1 MADEKE
7 IRTSSRPSCA
17 LCGSPGEVMYLDQ
30 RDRLFGAGGL
40 WNLKQCSRQDC
51 GLIWLDPMPLSEDI
65 GRAYAAYYTHAPRD
79 ASSRTGP
86 LKQIYRMMKRGY
98 LANKYDY
105 SLHGASSLVRALGVL
120 LYLFPIRRGG
130 ADDSVRFL
138 PAVPNGRLLDVGCG
152 SGEWLQTMRGLGW
165 QGEGVDFDEA
175 AVKVGR
181 QRGLAVRCGTVQQ
194 QNYPSESFDAII
206 LNHVIEHVPE
216 PVGTVSECR
225 RILKRGGKLVL
236 CTPNSSSLGHLVFK
250 ENWRGLEPPRHL
262 HLFSPQSLR
271 RLLDLAAIPN
281 VTIHPQIAPT
291 VVYES
296 IILRRVLRGPFQTS
310 HRNWSAWGIS
320 RLFSMAELCLLQWNP
335 AVSDCLAAVAMKE

>member
-1 MADEKE
+1 
-7 IRTSSRPSCA
+7 
-17 LCGSPGEVMYLDQ
+17 
-30 RDRLFGAGGL
+30 
-40 WNLKQCSRQDC
+40 
-51 GLIWLDPMPLSEDI
+51 MPLSEDI